1 MLHIAGKINLFLVII
16 LQLLNFSYRDF
27 RSSTYPYSETSI
39 YWNVLA
45 ARLAFIIIFEHVT
58 FFIIY
63 LIDWLVPDVPKKIQN
78 KIDHERFIDQRER
91 WTSRTNEKNFKDAII
106 ASEAISKLIRLPNEQ
121 TKSPIKHN
129 IKSPIKPNRKS
140 PNRKGLIRIRISPED
155 KQ

>member
-91 WTSRTNEKNFKDAII
+91 WASGTSEKNFKHAVI
-106 ASEAISKLIRLPNEQ
+106 ASEAISKM
-121 TKSPIKHN
+121 TKHENKI
-129 IKSPIKPNRKS
+129 IKSPTKSNGKS
-140 PNRKGLIRIRISPED
+140 PTQKSNRRAEFRVRISPKD
-155 KQ
+155 QK